1 MLDIDALV
9 IRRGQIS
16 AFTEPIVYDL
26 GRRKQRISKLAMR
39 QILASS
45 YPELPNKKK
54 MVTCF
59 FWIESILFQ
68 KQKNKQTRGEK
79 KPPPYSKQKITTKK
93 VSNGRDS
100 RYLI

>member
-1 MLDIDALV
+1 
-9 IRRGQIS
+9 
-16 AFTEPIVYDL
+16 
-26 GRRKQRISKLAMR
+26 MR

-79 KPPPYSKQKITTKK
+79 KTHLIQNKK
-93 VSNGRDS
+93 
-100 RYLI
+100 